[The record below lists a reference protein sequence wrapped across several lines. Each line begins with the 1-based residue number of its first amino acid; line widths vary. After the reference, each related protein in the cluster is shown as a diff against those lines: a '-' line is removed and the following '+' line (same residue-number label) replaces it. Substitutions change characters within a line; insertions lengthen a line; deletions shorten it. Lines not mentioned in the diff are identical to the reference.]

1 MGMSTTDWWTYLS
14 DLMGEDTP
22 TVAAK
27 KAGISASN
35 FTRWKQGAR
44 ADPDFVVKIARAYH
58 GDVLEALVAADFITS
73 EEAGSSRDSDL
84 SRLHQ
89 AAQLMQKSGL
99 DIATE
104 AAKLE
109 LLVGR
114 LTAEQDELAAKRDR
128 SNTRLVDDGALPYAA
143 NRRTP
148 EPEEGDD
155 DYGPGA

>member
-22 TVAAK
+22 TVAAR

-44 ADPDFVVKIARAYH
+44 ADPDFVVKIARAYEAS
-58 GDVLEALVAADFITS
+58 VLEALVAADFITE
-73 EEAGSSRDSDL
+73 EEAGRDRNSSLADL
-84 SRLHQ
+84 RKVARYAKDASLNAASAAIRL
-89 AAQLMQKSGL
+89 
-99 DIATE
+99 E
-104 AAKLE
+104 AALNE
-109 LLVGR
+109 IQAGNDE
-114 LTAEQDELAAKRDR
+114 LTAKR
-128 SNTRLVDDGALPYAA
+128 SNTRDADVEPLPYAA

-155 DYGPGA
+155 DFGPGA